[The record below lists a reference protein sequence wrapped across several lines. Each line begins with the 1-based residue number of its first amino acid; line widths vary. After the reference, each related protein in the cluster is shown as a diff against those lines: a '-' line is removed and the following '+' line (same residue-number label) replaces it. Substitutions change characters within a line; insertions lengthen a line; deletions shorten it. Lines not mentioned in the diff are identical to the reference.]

1 METNQTPSPKPPE
14 ELFWNWVN
22 IARAQNEVKTLESL
36 VNQAIDWAWQQA
48 NAKGD
53 MAETKFK
60 ATPEQWERLKRRVRL
75 NALEDEDAPFLLEL
89 RARVEALEAAQQQEQ
104 DPDGNREDQFRCA
117 LLWVLWHHQGGS
129 SPIGQPLR
137 RFLGLGPH
145 DRMNP
150 AWVQL
155 AQRWGEDYAS
165 SSALPETEAQA
176 APAGSLV
183 ERVVD
188 AMDEHVGVN
197 RYAESRAAIREVA
210 AAGHDANPFNDVSEP
225 GEHQGWLAA
234 FTWLEQEVNRSFSQ
248 EV

>member
-1 METNQTPSPKPPE
+1 MTEH
-14 ELFWNWVN
+14 
-22 IARAQNEVKTLESL
+22 
-36 VNQAIDWAWQQA
+36 
-48 NAKGD
+48 
-53 MAETKFK
+53 K
-60 ATPEQWERLKRRVRL
+60 ATPEQW
-75 NALEDEDAPFLLEL
+75 ALLEEQSAPEYDNTILEL

-183 ERVVD
+183 ERVAAAPND
-188 AMDEHVGVN
+188 
-197 RYAESRAAIREVA
+197 RAKIREVA
-210 AAGHDANPFNDVSEP
+210 AWFRRGDAGAGSAWTVAADVLDAVLREEAD
-225 GEHQGWLAA
+225 
-234 FTWLEQEVNRSFSQ
+234 RSTSQ
-248 EV
+248 ED

>member
-1 METNQTPSPKPPE
+1 MSEHK
-14 ELFWNWVN
+14 
-22 IARAQNEVKTLESL
+22 ATLE
-36 VNQAIDWAWQQA
+36 QWA
-48 NAKGD
+48 
-53 MAETKFK
+53 
-60 ATPEQWERLKRRVRL
+60 
-75 NALEDEDAPFLLEL
+75 EL

-183 ERVVD
+183 ERLR
-188 AMDEHVGVN
+188 AYSW
-197 RYAESRAAIREVA
+197 RRPLQCPSPATIAECGGPCE
-210 AAGHDANPFNDVSEP
+210 
-225 GEHQGWLAA
+225 QA
-234 FTWLEQEVNRSFSQ
+234 FHFCDCGLLEQLNPELKGPAPRRLAGGAGGSSP
-248 EV
+248 

>member
-1 METNQTPSPKPPE
+1 MSEH
-14 ELFWNWVN
+14 
-22 IARAQNEVKTLESL
+22 
-36 VNQAIDWAWQQA
+36 
-48 NAKGD
+48 
-53 MAETKFK
+53 K
-60 ATPEQWERLKRRVRL
+60 ATPEQW
-75 NALEDEDAPFLLEL
+75 ALLEEQSAPEYDNTILEL

-183 ERVVD
+183 ERVRTEAPALTGSLVESVMV
-188 AMDEHVGVN
+188 AMMEAQFAWEDK
-197 RYAESRAAIREVA
+197 ARAAIREVA
-210 AAGHDANPFNDVSEP
+210 KWFEEQESDLYQLGDALNM
-225 GEHQGWLAA
+225 
-234 FTWLEQEVNRSFSQ
+234 LEQEANRG
-248 EV
+248 